1 MSRMDTMMTSSAPAS
16 ERVPASSRGPGLLR
30 RSLGQSRMRIGLVLS
45 AFIVLVAVLGPL
57 LAPHGAGELVGA
69 PYQAPSRG
77 LPLGTDYLGED
88 VFSRVLLGGWTVLWM
103 SLAATVLG
111 VGAGTVVGLL
121 AGYSR
126 SALDDVLMRIMD
138 VFLSFPVMVL
148 VLLFISMIGSKGWV
162 IVIVVGLAWM
172 PQVARVVRG
181 ATVEVVSREY
191 VQSAEAL
198 GAPRRQILAREVLP
212 NIATPLMVEFGL
224 RLTWSI
230 GLIAAI
236 SFLGQGLQPPAADWG
251 LMIKQ
256 NRQGLTLQ
264 PWGVVVPVLLI
275 ALFTVGTNLMTEGI
289 SRTVA
294 RVTPPEGTA

>member
-1 MSRMDTMMTSSAPAS
+1 MSRMDTMMPSSAPAP
-16 ERVPASSRGPGLLR
+16 ERAPAPSRGPGLLR
-30 RSLGQSRMRIGLVLS
+30 RSLGQSRMRIGLLLS
-45 AFIVLVAVLGPL
+45 TLIVMVAVLGPL

-69 PYQAPSRG
+69 PYQAPSRA

-88 VFSRVLLGGWTVLWM
+88 VLSRVLLGGWTVLWM
-103 SLAATVLG
+103 SLAATVFG

-138 VFLSFPVMVL
+138 VFLAFPVMVL
-148 VLLFISMIGSKGWV
+148 VLLFISMIGPKGWV

-181 ATVEVVSREY
+181 ATVEVVAREY

-264 PWGVVVPVLLI
+264 PWGVVMPVLLI

-294 RVTPPEGTA
+294 RVTPREGTA